1 MVIFRRRTA
10 QLILALV
17 LVLAL
22 TLVTAALAAGPLAG
36 ATYKGEATHGKEN
49 AYKISLKVAASGKT
63 VKVTVN
69 PPPIPCDVG
78 VPVDA
83 IITKAAA
90 ISKGGSFTQSI
101 TYVFNPEPAVPV
113 KLVFAGKFS
122 GKSVAG
128 TMKNETGGECD
139 ATWKFSAKAK

>member
-1 MVIFRRRTA
+1 MVTSRRCWPY
-10 QLILALV
+10 LVLALM

-22 TLVTAALAAGPLAG
+22 TLVAVALAAGPLAG
-36 ATYKGEATHGKEN
+36 ATYKGEATQGKEN
-49 AYKISLKVAASGKT
+49 VYKISLKVATSAKT

-69 PPPIPCDVG
+69 PPPHPCDVG
-78 VPVDA
+78 LPVHA
-83 IITKAAA
+83 IVTKAAA
-90 ISKGGSFTQSI
+90 ISKGGSFKQSI
-101 TYVFNPEPAVPV
+101 TYKFDPEPSVPV